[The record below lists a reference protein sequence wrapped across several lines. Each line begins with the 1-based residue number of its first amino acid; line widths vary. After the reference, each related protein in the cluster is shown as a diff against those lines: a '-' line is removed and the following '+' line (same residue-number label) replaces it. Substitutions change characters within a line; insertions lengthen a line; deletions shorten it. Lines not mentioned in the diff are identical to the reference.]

1 MYYYNI
7 YIYNYFLQIAIR
19 LFLISYFLF
28 LKIRLQAFY
37 EVIYCFISAQT
48 IRLQTKRQQN
58 QIGIFRCKP
67 YYIGECN
74 GYYYENSLF

>member
-28 LKIRLQAFY
+28 LKNSVASY
-37 EVIYCFISAQT
+37 EVI
-48 IRLQTKRQQN
+48 
-58 QIGIFRCKP
+58 
-67 YYIGECN
+67 
-74 GYYYENSLF
+74 